1 MDRTHLADWA
11 LLNLDRP
18 AYTVLHLHNSHAGDA
33 QEPMHSVMNN
43 FYEFGLMNLNGYDA
57 IVSATEKQTLDVSKR
72 FNPQSKLFT
81 IPVGVVPNEVFSE
94 KRIDMKERKVH
105 SVLVT
110 ARVAPEKRIDHII
123 RAIGIARQTVPD
135 ITLDFYGYVDH
146 RDDDSAQKA
155 INAAIKE
162 YHMEEAVHQFEYA
175 NNVGELQKEF
185 QVYALASIMEGFNLS
200 LMEAIS
206 HGMVGVTYD
215 VNYGPNELIVDGENG
230 FVVPYEGIQE
240 MADRLVEL
248 FTQEDKLQ
256 KMSTQSYELARR
268 YSEENVWKAW
278 QALINDANKK
288 NIAYRSPITEGIGNQ
303 RIYSTKKSK

>member
-1 MDRTHLADWA
+1 
-11 LLNLDRP
+11 
-18 AYTVLHLHNSHAGDA
+18 
-33 QEPMHSVMNN
+33 
-43 FYEFGLMNLNGYDA
+43 
-57 IVSATEKQTLDVSKR
+57 
-72 FNPQSKLFT
+72 
-81 IPVGVVPNEVFSE
+81 
-94 KRIDMKERKVH
+94 MKVRKVH

-175 NNVGELQKEF
+175 NNVGELQKDF
-185 QVYALASIMEGFNLS
+185 QVYALDSIMEGFNLS

-256 KMSTQSYELARR
+256 KMSIQSYELSRR

-288 NIAYRSPITEGIGNQ
+288 NIAYRSPITEGIGDQ
-303 RIYSTKKSK
+303 RIYSAKKSK